1 MCLNS
6 HSLLAWMHRTTK
18 GMVLSGTGENPNC
31 LDRDKEVNVALN
43 LCEGSS
49 FRMPSVSLTEFELF
63 SCMSSV
69 RASV

>member
-1 MCLNS
+1 
-6 HSLLAWMHRTTK
+6 
-18 GMVLSGTGENPNC
+18 MVLSGTGENPNC

-49 FRMPSVSLTEFELF
+49 FRMPSVSLTEIELF

>member
-1 MCLNS
+1 
-6 HSLLAWMHRTTK
+6 
-18 GMVLSGTGENPNC
+18 MVLSGTGENPNC
-31 LDRDKEVNVALN
+31 LDRDKEVTVALN